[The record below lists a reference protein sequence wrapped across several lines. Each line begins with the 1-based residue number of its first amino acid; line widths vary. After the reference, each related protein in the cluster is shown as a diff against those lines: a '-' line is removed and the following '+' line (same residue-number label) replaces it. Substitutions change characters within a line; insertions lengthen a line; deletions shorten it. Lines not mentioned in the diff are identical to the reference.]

1 VCPLLLDPVT
11 SERAMDQTEKSIL
24 EVEGLYKSFG
34 GLMAVSNLD
43 LKVYGGEILGV
54 IGPNGSGKTTVFNL
68 ITGFL
73 KPDDGKVRFKG
84 NDITGIKP
92 HQICKAGIARTFQL
106 VKPFA
111 RMTVLQN
118 VMAGRAYGR
127 SSVQGMRQ
135 ATSEAEELLEFAGL
149 SSKRSV
155 DASQLGLADRK
166 RLEITRALAT
176 KPELLLLDEAM
187 AGLNPAEI
195 QDAMRLMKEIR
206 ASGITLMLVEHV
218 MQVVLGVSDRI
229 AVINAGEKI
238 AEGKPEHIV
247 SNKEVIAAYLGR
259 RYA

>member
-1 VCPLLLDPVT
+1 
-11 SERAMDQTEKSIL
+11 MDQNGKLIL
-24 EVEGLYKSFG
+24 EVEGLSKSFG
-34 GLMAVSNLD
+34 GLMAVKDLNL
-43 LKVYGGEILGV
+43 KIYEGNILGV
-54 IGPNGSGKTTVFNL
+54 IGPNGSGKTTAFNL

-73 KPDDGKVRFKG
+73 KPDEGKVKFRD
-84 NDITGIKP
+84 NDITGIKS

-111 RMTVLQN
+111 RITVLQN

-127 SSVQGMRQ
+127 RPARGIKQ
-135 ATSEAEELLEFAGL
+135 AKSEAEELLEFTGL

-155 DASQLGLADRK
+155 VAGQLGLPDRK

-176 KPELLLLDEAM
+176 KPELLLLDETM
-187 AGLNPAEI
+187 AGLNPAET

-218 MQVVLGVSDRI
+218 MQVVLGMSDRI
-229 AVINAGEKI
+229 VVINAGEKI

>member
-1 VCPLLLDPVT
+1 VCSLLLDPIT
-11 SERAMDQTEKSIL
+11 SERAMDQTGKSIL
-24 EVEGLYKSFG
+24 EVDGLSKSFG
-34 GLMAVSNLD
+34 GLMAVSHLD

-176 KPELLLLDEAM
+176 KPDLLLLDEAM

-229 AVINAGEKI
+229 AVISAGEKI

>member
-1 VCPLLLDPVT
+1 
-11 SERAMDQTEKSIL
+11 MDQNGKLIL
-24 EVEGLYKSFG
+24 EVEGLSKSFG
-34 GLMAVSNLD
+34 GLMAVKDLNL
-43 LKVYGGEILGV
+43 KIYEGNILGV
-54 IGPNGSGKTTVFNL
+54 IGPNGSGKTTAFNL

-73 KPDDGKVRFKG
+73 KPDEGKVKFRD
-84 NDITGIKP
+84 NDITGIKS

-111 RMTVLQN
+111 RITVLQN

-127 SSVQGMRQ
+127 RPAPGMKQ
-135 ATSEAEELLEFAGL
+135 TKSEAEELLEFTGL

-155 DASQLGLADRK
+155 VAGQLGLPDRK

-176 KPELLLLDEAM
+176 KPELLLLDETM
-187 AGLNPAEI
+187 AGLNPAET

-218 MQVVLGVSDRI
+218 MQVVLGMSDRI
-229 AVINAGEKI
+229 VVINAGEKI

>member
-1 VCPLLLDPVT
+1 
-11 SERAMDQTEKSIL
+11 MNQTGKVMIEI
-24 EVEGLYKSFG
+24 EGLSKSFG
-34 GLMAVSNLD
+34 GLMAVKHLNL
-43 LKVYGGEILGV
+43 KIYEGEIFGV
-54 IGPNGSGKTTVFNL
+54 IGPNGSGKTTAFNL

-84 NDITGIKP
+84 KDITGIKS

-127 SSVQGMRQ
+127 RPTQGMKQ
-135 ATSEAEELLEFAGL
+135 AKSEAEELLEFTGL
-149 SSKRSV
+149 WSKGSV
-155 DASQLGLADRK
+155 VASQLGLADRK
-166 RLEITRALAT
+166 RLEVTRALAT
-176 KPELLLLDEAM
+176 KPDLLLLDEAM

-195 QDAMRLMKEIR
+195 QDAIRLMKEIR

-229 AVINAGEKI
+229 AVISAGEKI
-238 AEGKPEHIV
+238 AEGKPEYIL

>member
-1 VCPLLLDPVT
+1 
-11 SERAMDQTEKSIL
+11 MDQNGKLIL
-24 EVEGLYKSFG
+24 EVEGLSKSFG
-34 GLMAVSNLD
+34 GLMAVKDLNL
-43 LKVYGGEILGV
+43 KIYEGNILGV
-54 IGPNGSGKTTVFNL
+54 IGPNGSGKTTAFNL

-73 KPDDGKVRFKG
+73 KPDEGKVRFRG
-84 NDITGIKP
+84 NDITGIKS

-118 VMAGRAYGR
+118 IMAGRAYGR
-127 SSVQGMRQ
+127 RPAPGMKQ
-135 ATSEAEELLEFAGL
+135 TKSEAEELLEFTGL

-155 DASQLGLADRK
+155 VAGQLGLPDRK

-176 KPELLLLDEAM
+176 KPELLLLDETM
-187 AGLNPAEI
+187 AGLNPAET

-218 MQVVLGVSDRI
+218 MQVVLGMSDRI
-229 AVINAGEKI
+229 IVINAGEKI